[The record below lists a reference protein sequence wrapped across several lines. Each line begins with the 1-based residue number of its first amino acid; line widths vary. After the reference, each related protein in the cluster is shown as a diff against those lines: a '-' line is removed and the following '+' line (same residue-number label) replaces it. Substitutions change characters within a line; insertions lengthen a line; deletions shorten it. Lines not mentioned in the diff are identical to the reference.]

1 MLDRLGGLP
10 DGVADEPH
18 ATQLADHVYARDVG
32 LEELVEAWDLRAA
45 LLRPQHQGDGS
56 DGADPLADAV
66 ADAFHR
72 VRHLRL
78 VADRGQDILLR
89 AAFHALAAA
98 DAQTLVHQGVQRG
111 GLVAPQGARLGEQ
124 RLGFPVLANLIHDD
138 GEGGGQDE
146 GHHDEQGY
154 GIE

>member
-1 MLDRLGGLP
+1 MLDRLGRLP

-32 LEELVEAWDLRAA
+32 LEELVEARDLRAA
-45 LLRPQHQGDGS
+45 LLRSEHQGDGS

-72 VRHLRL
+72 VRHHRL
-78 VADRGQDILLR
+78 VADRGQDVLFR
-89 AAFHALAAA
+89 AALHAFAAA
-98 DAQTLVHQGVQRG
+98 DAETLVHQGVQRG

-124 RLGFPVLANLIHDD
+124 RLRLPVLANLIRDD
-138 GEGGGQDE
+138 GERGGQDD

-154 GIE
+154 GVE